1 MPIFQGNARFDG
13 FGLKRR
19 WRALLCLMNQ
29 ALNDFESVLTQ
40 CISVGQ
46 GKRAV
51 PIRIPVRA
59 KHAGRKSR

>member
-1 MPIFQGNARFDG
+1 MPIFQGNARYDG

-19 WRALLCLMNQ
+19 LRALLCLLNQ
-29 ALNDFESVLTQ
+29 ALNAVECVA
-40 CISVGQ
+40 G
-46 GKRAV
+46 GYKKRAV